1 MCKQQILQFN
11 LYLYGAQLYQSL
23 DFLFW
28 NHLQINISDINIY
41 SFCPISQFPQFW
53 ETFSDDS
60 DDLIPVKSLL
70 TVLGYTTK
78 SSISSINKMSK
89 INRLEGDYA
98 RMRSIK
104 PDEMFTRFPVLAHVD
119 FFTPGM
125 KSIILQIAAHFSP
138 PVEAEDVG
146 EKIKKS
152 VLRLANKVSLYLFF
166 YQNEEL
172 RKNYHFVSHL
182 ESFTKYIC

>member
-1 MCKQQILQFN
+1 M
-11 LYLYGAQLYQSL
+11 YQSGFSV
-23 DFLFW
+23 FLKSPSK
-28 NHLQINISDINIY
+28 IIIY
-41 SFCPISQFPQFW
+41 SFCSISQYPKFW
-53 ETFSDDS
+53 EHFSDDS

-104 PDEMFTRFPVLAHVD
+104 PNEMFARFPVLQHVSYI
-119 FFTPGM
+119 TPGM

-146 EKIKKS
+146 EKIKRS
-152 VLRLANKVSLYLFF
+152 VLRLASKVINHQSVFF
-166 YQNEEL
+166 FFL
-172 RKNYHFVSHL
+172 SRI
-182 ESFTKYIC
+182 T